1 MSIQNHSK
9 STSFSKGESNPYTLS
24 ASAIFGALAA
34 IMAILPLSFPF
45 PLIPYLKFDL
55 AELPVI
61 IAFLLY
67 GPIPGLTSSIVYWL
81 ILNIVGSFAPI
92 GPLMKF
98 AAVISTI
105 IGMWIGIK
113 MYNKFTSTM
122 KMITFLTLILSMS
135 IVVRVLITTLA
146 NYIVIW
152 ILFPTFLE
160 YAAKSL
166 SGFLKVT
173 FSTNFDKLIL
183 TLIITAIYNVI
194 HVLLSIIPSYGIVA
208 HILNRGIIVTIKEP
222 WVIKTLKH
230 LS

>member
-1 MSIQNHSK
+1 MSTQNHPK
-9 STSFSKGESNPYTLS
+9 STSFIKGESNPYTLS

-34 IMAILPLSFPF
+34 IMTILPLSFPF
-45 PLIPYLKFDL
+45 PLIPYLRFDL

-98 AAVISTI
+98 LAVISTI
-105 IGMWIGIK
+105 IGIWIGVK
-113 MYNKFTSTM
+113 MYNKSTSTM
-122 KMITFLTLILSMS
+122 RIITFLTLILSMS
-135 IVVRVLITTLA
+135 ILVRVLITTLA

-183 TLIITAIYNVI
+183 ILIITAIYNVI

-208 HILNRGIIVTIKEP
+208 HILNRGIIVKIKDP
-222 WVIKTLKH
+222 WVIKALKH